1 MAPPSETP
9 VPWFPVVQG
18 IVSLGEI
25 PEVVDGQITVEHLVP
40 VWNQV
45 TTTSSKTR
53 TIIEVKVYR
62 YSLNLL
68 TEIAPIPSHTELVVQ
83 SINTINPD
91 IVLVQ
96 VAIADP
102 TIESGSLA
110 IDVPVTEVTINTSTV
125 IHAGDVSVVY
135 VDSIMNIDIQIPTIS
150 VTANLAPVVWHL
162 DGVNNSTSTS
172 SSGAYAVSATFYGTA
187 ALSTTRS
194 KYGASSV
201 YFSQEQIA
209 FFEVPDPSISRLVFV
224 PDIQLGSEDWCI
236 EFWWFAASPDS
247 TAYTTI
253 YTIKNDAIYGE
264 LASLDVDFTDNRI
277 SQWWTGG
284 IGFNLDESLNPLIF
298 TRNQWNH
305 VAWYRIGNS
314 YYLALNGV
322 VESDNV
328 RGPVNPS
335 DPILNIEDILHTV
348 GEFDGLGYY
357 TMPDDYVD
365 EIRISYGTSPYTASN
380 FIPPSSQF

>member
-224 PDIQLGSEDWCI
+224 PDIH
-236 EFWWFAASPDS
+236 
-247 TAYTTI
+247 
-253 YTIKNDAIYGE
+253 
-264 LASLDVDFTDNRI
+264 FTDNRI